1 MNDIRWVQRLQ
12 NLKRANDLLQMSL
25 EIPNPSQV
33 ERAGIIQF
41 YEMAFEL
48 SWKTLKDYLGA
59 EGYEISSPRQTIK
72 QGFQSNILSDGHTWI
87 QALEDRNLTT
97 HTYDEAKALKVEAKI
112 RQNYAPLLAELVSF
126 LTTASQAQE

>member
-25 EIPNPSQV
+25 EISNPSQV

-97 HTYDEAKALKVEAKI
+97 HT
-112 RQNYAPLLAELVSF
+112 
-126 LTTASQAQE
+126 